1 MALAILELMAVEAGE
16 ISFRIDTGTNK
27 YYQLKIGKSVRR
39 KSGID
44 WVDEVIFSTPVKMNE
59 AGDNLWNSSKQ
70 ISIPTRHFD
79 RSNAYVQLF
88 SFKTP
93 QGKSPAFSRVIHVPI
108 GLSIPDGVPPELAA
122 SLSFPMAMNEIESF
136 HPPHRIPCTSHSEKY
151 ATQASL
157 EDLLAGI
164 IKLAAPAISNLINGV
179 PPVSLPSVSSN
190 PTIANGTAAAN
201 ILTLLL
207 KTILGSVPSMTGSLV
222 PTSQQQSLNGSSGCE
237 NRFLDNQNAQF
248 SQPFIFGIDD
258 ALLGTLIGPVIQL
271 LPQLMNAANQ
281 RRLQMKQ
288 SDNKLVSDILS
299 EVNKRMLL
307 EQLLQAQRQAPAGGQ
322 QGDATD
328 LNSLIQLLQQVPA
341 TSQPGIA
348 PAASQSFVEN
358 QSLSGDKRYSSTLS
372 SKFVASFVTADPVQW
387 NGVPK
392 VLFAKDREL
401 QLKIQLNVADPV
413 PKTPLPKAIL
423 KIVFKDSSNQSIYYE
438 KMFKQKDILPNN
450 AMTCPFSPDEL
461 SHVPV
466 NIPISLFAEVRW
478 VSSKTNGEYK
488 AVGAKEIVL
497 VNKYFLKEQGKA
509 VSTERELTDMKRFRP
524 FWNKVWESPVLDA
537 ASGKSEDEKKYHW
550 ELNVN
555 AKYLILL
562 SADRE
567 ANGLMET
574 KMLRGQVDEQSLSEK
589 TEGRM
594 KAGIEL
600 SIAELNKLMPLW
612 DGESVLDY
620 EKLAAFKTLLI
631 AENNAGEFIYN
642 FKLKGRASDRGMI
655 WVVPIFNLFNFT
667 LNTIQ
672 KIDDNGQIIAVGEEN
687 VRFPLPVS
695 ARVIG
700 LKSQ

>member
-1 MALAILELMAVEAGE
+1 MALAILELLAVEAGE

-59 AGDNLWNSSKQ
+59 AGDNLWNSLKQ
-70 ISIPTRHFD
+70 ISIPARHFD

-122 SLSFPMAMNEIESF
+122 SLSSPMAMNEIESF

-164 IKLAAPAISNLINGV
+164 IKLAAPAIPNLINGV
-179 PPVSLPSVSSN
+179 PPVSLPSVPSN

-207 KTILGSVPSMTGSLV
+207 KTILGSVPSMTGSPV

-620 EKLAAFKTLLI
+620 EKLAAFKTVLI

-655 WVVPIFNLFNFT
+655 WVVPIFKLFNFT

-672 KIDDNGQIIAVGEEN
+672 KIDDSGQIIAVGEEN